1 MLLVT
6 ATLVSALAA
15 AAWLTWARRRL
26 VVVVVEGSSM
36 LPTYRPGDRV
46 LVRRT
51 SLGRIRSG
59 QVLVLR
65 RPKTARDPPMAPS
78 GVRLDQQSWIIK
90 RAAALPGE
98 PCPVAMLP
106 AESRSAE
113 ADACVPDGWLAV
125 LGDNSASSADSREF
139 GLVPADFVLG
149 AVVRRLPA
157 GG

>member
-1 MLLVT
+1 MTTYLIVT
-6 ATLVSALAA
+6 ALLVSALAA

-36 LPTYRPGDRV
+36 LPTFRPGDRV

-51 SLGRIRSG
+51 SLARIRSG

-65 RPKTARDPPMAPS
+65 RPKTPRDPPMAPA
-78 GVRLDQQSWIIK
+78 GVRLDQQPWIIK

-98 PCPVAMLP
+98 PCPVDVLP
-106 AESRSAE
+106 SGTGTH
-113 ADACVPDGWLAV
+113 VPGGWLAV
-125 LGDNSASSADSREF
+125 LGDNPASRADSREF
-139 GLVPADFVLG
+139 GLVPVDSVLG
-149 AVVRRLPA
+149 TVVRRLPT